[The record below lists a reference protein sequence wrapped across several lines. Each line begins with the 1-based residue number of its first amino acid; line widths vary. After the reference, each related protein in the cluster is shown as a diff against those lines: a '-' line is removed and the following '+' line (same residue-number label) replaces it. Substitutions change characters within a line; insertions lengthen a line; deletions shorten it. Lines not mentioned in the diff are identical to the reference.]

1 MLIWEEGFVF
11 VFLDKVISLWTA
23 SRVSW
28 FRYDTVR
35 PYEELD
41 SIKSIKN
48 VDSLCHPPHGMNED
62 LGSVIL
68 KIGP

>member
-1 MLIWEEGFVF
+1 MQLLPAVS

-23 SRVSW
+23 SRVLW

-48 VDSLCHPPHGMNED
+48 VDSLCHPSHGMNED